1 MTKTRKLKAVEKT
14 RKLKKVKK
22 TKKGEKAKKI
32 QKGEKAKKIQKQE
45 KREKKEENKG
55 FKKLSCTPTRKNK
68 KGGYSCY
75 SDNSLNHLKKMWN
88 MRHPDDLITAND
100 AREIW
105 KNLKENMRGVCNEEA
120 CWMRQEF
127 TKNKITPE
135 MLHYTFM
142 PAAPESWKKNKNTWL
157 TSTDISRVML
167 QYEHKYPHFAFIGPS
182 PIDFNSTKYDNTCVW
197 DDLCKFNLAEQI
209 KKGKTKIGVIF
220 NLDEHWEGGSHWVA
234 LFIDCDKNIIFYF
247 DSTGD
252 SIPKQIKRFVER
264 VEKQGVELKPR
275 SIKFKYDDSRKVEH
289 QLEDTECGVYC
300 LHFITTILR
309 NKKSFDDFKE
319 KLVHDDEMEKCRSY
333 FFNIL

>member
-1 MTKTRKLKAVEKT
+1 
-14 RKLKKVKK
+14 
-22 TKKGEKAKKI
+22 
-32 QKGEKAKKIQKQE
+32 
-45 KREKKEENKG
+45 
-55 FKKLSCTPTRKNK
+55 
-68 KGGYSCY
+68 
-75 SDNSLNHLKKMWN
+75 MWN
-88 MRHPDDLITAND
+88 MRHPDDPINAGD

-105 KNLKENMRGVCNEEA
+105 NSLKKNMRGVCSEEA

-127 TKNKITPE
+127 TKNNITPE

-142 PAAPESWKKNKNTWL
+142 PTAPESWKKNKNTWL

-182 PIDFNSTKYDNTCVW
+182 PIDFNSTKYNNTCVW
-197 DDLCKFNLAEQI
+197 DDLCKFDLAKHL

-234 LFIDCDKNIIFYF
+234 LFIDCDKKIIFYF

-252 SIPKQIKRFVER
+252 AIPKQIKTFVQR
-264 VEKQGVELKPR
+264 VEKQGSELTPHPMH
-275 SIKFKYDDSRKVEH
+275 FKYDDSKKVEH

-309 NKKSFDDFKE
+309 NKKTFSDFKH

>member
-1 MTKTRKLKAVEKT
+1 MSQKTLRKERKERREKKAKLKT
-14 RKLKKVKK
+14 IKLKKKI
-22 TKKGEKAKKI
+22 TAKET
-32 QKGEKAKKIQKQE
+32 QKNANF
-45 KREKKEENKG
+45 R
-55 FKKLSCTPTRKNK
+55 KLSCSLTRKNK
-68 KGGYSCY
+68 KGHKRYTCY
-75 SDNSLNHLKKMWN
+75 SDNSLHHLKKMWN
-88 MRHPDDLITAND
+88 LRHPDDPINTND

-105 KNLKENMRGVCNEEA
+105 KNLKENMRGVCSEEA

-127 TKNKITPE
+127 TKNNITPE

-167 QYEHKYPHFAFIGPS
+167 QYEHKYPHFTFIGPS

-197 DDLCKFNLAEQI
+197 DDLCKFDLAQQV

-234 LFIDCDKNIIFYF
+234 LFIDCDKKIIFYF

-252 SIPKQIKRFVER
+252 SIPKQIKTFVNR
-264 VEKQGVELKPR
+264 VMKQGEELKPKA
-275 SIKFKYDDSRKVEH
+275 IKFDYDDSKKVEH
-289 QLEDTECGVYC
+289 QLEDTECGIYC

-309 NKKSFDDFKE
+309 NKKTFDDFKQ
-319 KLVHDDEMEKCRSY
+319 KLVHDGEMEKCRNY